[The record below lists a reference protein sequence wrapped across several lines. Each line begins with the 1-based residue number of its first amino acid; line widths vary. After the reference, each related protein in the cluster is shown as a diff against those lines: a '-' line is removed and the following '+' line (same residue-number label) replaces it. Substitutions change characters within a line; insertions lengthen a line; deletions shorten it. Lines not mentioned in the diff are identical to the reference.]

1 MIVNET
7 TDARTGDRYAETIDV
22 DARTCRLAING
33 ETWEERPL
41 SAEEIERYTPA
52 PDARAELAA
61 RAAKATS
68 VAALRAVLL
77 DTLALLDG

>member
-1 MIVNET
+1 MIVNES
-7 TDARTGDRYAETIDV
+7 TDARTGDRYAESIDV
-22 DARTCRLAING
+22 ANGTYRLVING
-33 ETWEERPL
+33 ETWEERSL
-41 SAEEIERYTPA
+41 SAEEIDRYTPA